1 VVRRGHPGGGSG
13 AADLTLVGGGP
24 GGVADAI
31 ELASATMTV
40 ITANLCWAF
49 CYNVIA
55 IPLAGLGY
63 LNPLFAGIAM
73 SASSLIVVANSL
85 RLRRFTPGRRT
96 RRAWRPWLIPSAWR
110 PGGDRAAAGPQR
122 GAAAVGWPGELA
134 RAIAGPAIC
143 ALALLGLL
151 TAWTTSSGAGT
162 LTKVQIQVT
171 QASVPMRAFTPQAA
185 DATGTAQVYLVIR
198 NLAGVPDELIAVR
211 TTIAAHV
218 IFTLGG
224 LAGHQTQVADLT
236 VPAAGTLSLS
246 PLTGGLLIE
255 HPVPFENR
263 QTVPLTLVFRHA
275 GQITVT
281 APFTP

>member
-24 GGVADAI
+24 GGVADA
-31 ELASATMTV
+31 
-40 ITANLCWAF
+40 
-49 CYNVIA
+49 
-55 IPLAGLGY
+55 
-63 LNPLFAGIAM
+63 
-73 SASSLIVVANSL
+73 
-85 RLRRFTPGRRT
+85 
-96 RRAWRPWLIPSAWR
+96 
-110 PGGDRAAAGPQR
+110 
-122 GAAAVGWPGELA
+122 
-134 RAIAGPAIC
+134 
-143 ALALLGLL
+143 
-151 TAWTTSSGAGT
+151 
-162 LTKVQIQVT
+162 
-171 QASVPMRAFTPQAA
+171 
-185 DATGTAQVYLVIR
+185 
-198 NLAGVPDELIAVR
+198 
-211 TTIAAHV
+211 IAAHV

-275 GQITVT
+275 GQITVDATVT